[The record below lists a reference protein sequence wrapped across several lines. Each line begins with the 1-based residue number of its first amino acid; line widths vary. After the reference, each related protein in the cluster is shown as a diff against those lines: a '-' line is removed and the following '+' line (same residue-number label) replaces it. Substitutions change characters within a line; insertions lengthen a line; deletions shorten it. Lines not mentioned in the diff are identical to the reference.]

1 MSKIFVGLP
10 VVILCIVGMAR
21 AVSAGGYE
29 AKGKRDPFVPLV
41 TSEGQRVHP
50 PGGDEE
56 VALGV
61 TGLTLQGIVFEP
73 GADSYA
79 IINGQIVRSHEDI
92 EGIEVL
98 KIEPDSVT
106 LLVEGKAHRLTL
118 HQSTE
123 ETGTP

>member
-1 MSKIFVGLP
+1 MSKTGLL
-10 VVILCIVGMAR
+10 VVMLCIAGTAR
-21 AVSAGGYE
+21 AARANDFGYE
-29 AKGKRDPFVPLV
+29 AKGKRDPFVPLM
-41 TSEGQRVHP
+41 TSEGQRIHP
-50 PGGDEE
+50 PGQDEE

-79 IINGQIVRSHEDI
+79 IINGQVVRSHEDI